1 MALQNKTISIDQ
13 LVLNKDELAF
23 YQKQTGIQDEIKLK
37 EHIIEIAQKALEVY
51 PYHCIRTFGF
61 LRFRILR
68 AQSGYKH
75 LLTLGSTRP
84 RAFFLDLGCCFGND
98 LRKAIED
105 GFPPQN
111 IIASDLRAGVCISLS
126 PRSYDHSNHSI
137 EQRFLDFW
145 NFGHEL
151 FNSDPSTFLVT
162 FVQGNVLDDSFITI
176 QSPLNPVHDL
186 SNASTDSDLSS
197 LSLQSLLSLTPN
209 SYPEPQSLNPL
220 RGYLSAIHT
229 SAFFHLFDQAEQI
242 LIAKK
247 LASLLSPLPGSIIF
261 GSQIGA
267 DVPMEGVRNGSGTL
281 FYRHSPDSWKEMW
294 EKEVF
299 GGKANMIRV
308 EAGISRDSERR
319 ETIWWTVTRL

>member
-13 LVLNKDELAF
+13 LALNKDELAF
-23 YQKQTGIQDEIKLK
+23 YQRQTGIQDEIKLK
-37 EHIIEIAQKALEVY
+37 EHIIEIAQKALEIY
-51 PYHCIRTFGF
+51 SYHCIRTFGF

-68 AQSGYKH
+68 AQSGYKQ

-111 IIASDLRAGVCISLS
+111 IIASDLRA
-126 PRSYDHSNHSI
+126 
-137 EQRFLDFW
+137 DFW

-151 FNSDPSTFLVT
+151 FNSDPSTFPVT

-176 QSPLNPVHDL
+176 QSPLNSVHDL

-197 LSLQSLLSLTPN
+197 LSLQSLLSLTSN

-247 LASLLSPLPGSIIF
+247 LASILSPLPGSIIF

>member
-1 MALQNKTISIDQ
+1 MALQNKPISIDQ

-23 YQKQTGIQDEIKLK
+23 YQRQTGIQDEIKLK

-111 IIASDLRAGVCISLS
+111 IIASDLRA
-126 PRSYDHSNHSI
+126 
-137 EQRFLDFW
+137 DFW

-151 FNSDPSTFLVT
+151 FNSDPSTFPVT

-197 LSLQSLLSLTPN
+197 LSLQSLFSLTPN

-247 LASLLSPLPGSIIF
+247 LASILSPLPGSIIF